1 MPDQVTQPD
10 VHDDLKIFER
20 ESHVNATNLNKV
32 EIRNLQSQLDKMSQ
46 QTQAVISGVLVAA
59 VLIFITVAVE
69 IILFHSNGV
78 SEEEYINALNQHKEY
93 NQLYIDAKLSEF
105 EIKFATTSVRDASKL
120 NSKI

>member
-1 MPDQVTQPD
+1 MPEETTQPNTQN
-10 VHDDLKIFER
+10 DLKIFEG
-20 ESHVNATNLNKV
+20 ESHVGATKLYEV
-32 EIRNLQSQLDKMSQ
+32 EIKNLQSQLDKMSQ

-93 NQLYIDAKLSEF
+93 NQLYIDSKLSEF
-105 EIKFATTSVRDASKL
+105 EIMSASTSARDASK
-120 NSKI
+120 